1 VDILL
6 TDLTQNEFCPKDSF
20 GESRFSGMPACRSLG
35 AGRKNLKKL
44 KMELK
49 SVQNTIK
56 SEYSSYMIEAKDSS
70 LHIAKAI
77 FRSECVTS
85 VNH

>member
-1 VDILL
+1 MLRKM
-6 TDLTQNEFCPKDSF
+6 NS
-20 GESRFSGMPACRSLG
+20 ESRFSGMQH
-35 AGRKNLKKL
+35 LKKL

-85 VNH
+85 VNN